1 MIRTMICSENRR
13 LRKELS
19 RDEIGLILSA
29 NENLLWLDVEAPT
42 AEELS
47 LLAEEFT
54 LHPLALEDVTHQG
67 QRPKIDTYDDHYFLV
82 CYDIDYDETTDQID
96 EHELHIFI
104 GKNYLV
110 TIHFEPI
117 EEIDEVASR
126 FLRNTKAIER
136 GIGVLL
142 YSLLDTIVDHYFPV
156 IDQIG
161 DRIEE
166 LEAGVFIDNG
176 SVPQQAM
183 QSIQML
189 KRELITMRRVI
200 APERDAMAVLARRE
214 LPIVSEAS
222 GVYFQDLYEHVLR
235 VTDALDVYRE
245 LLGGVLDS
253 YLSINSNKLA
263 TAANNLNAVMK
274 TLTSY
279 SIILMSVT
287 LIAGIYGM
295 NFDPAASPFNMPE
308 LGWPF
313 GYPAALLAMIVTFVI
328 LRMYFKR
335 RGWL

>member
-19 RDEIGLILSA
+19 RDEIGLILSD

-42 AEELS
+42 AEEMAI
-47 LLAEEFT
+47 LAEEFA

-67 QRPKIDTYDDHYFLV
+67 QRPKIDTYDDFYFLV
-82 CYDIDYDETTDQID
+82 CYDIDYDETSDQID

-104 GKNYLV
+104 GKNYLL
-110 TIHFEPI
+110 TIHYEPI
-117 EEIDEVASR
+117 EEIDQVASR
-126 FLRNTKAIER
+126 FLRNTAAIER
-136 GIGVLL
+136 GIGILL

-156 IDQIG
+156 IDRIG

-166 LEAGVFIDNG
+166 LEAGVFVDNG
-176 SVPQQAM
+176 GVPQQAM
-183 QSIQML
+183 QSIQLL

-214 LPIVSEAS
+214 LPIVSEAA

-253 YLSINSNKLA
+253 YLSINSNNLA
-263 TAANNLNAVMK
+263 LAANNLNAVMK

-279 SIILMSVT
+279 SIILMSMT
-287 LIAGIYGM
+287 LVAGIYGM
-295 NFDPAASPFNMPE
+295 NFDFMPE
-308 LGWPF
+308 LGWPL
-313 GYPAALLAMIVTFVI
+313 GYPAALLAMVAIFVV
-328 LRMYFKR
+328 LRMYFTR

>member
-13 LRKELS
+13 LRKALS
-19 RDEIGLILSA
+19 RDEIGLILSD
-29 NENLLWLDVEAPT
+29 NENRLWLDVEAPT
-42 AEELS
+42 AEELD
-47 LLAEEFT
+47 LLAEEFI

-67 QRPKIDTYDDHYFLV
+67 QRPKIDTYEDFYFLV
-82 CYDIDYDETTDQID
+82 CYDIDYDATSDKID

-104 GKNYLV
+104 GKNFLV
-110 TIHFEPI
+110 TIHYEPI

-126 FLRNTKAIER
+126 FLRNTTAIER
-136 GIGVLL
+136 GIGILL

-156 IDQIG
+156 IDRIG

-166 LEAGVFIDNG
+166 LEAGVFVENG
-176 SVPQQAM
+176 GVPQQAM
-183 QSIQML
+183 QSIQLL
-189 KRELITMRRVI
+189 KRELITMRRVV

-214 LPIVSEAS
+214 LPIVSEAA

-235 VTDALDVYRE
+235 VTDVLDVYRE

-253 YLSINSNKLA
+253 YLSINSNNLA

-279 SIILMSVT
+279 SIILMSMT
-287 LIAGIYGM
+287 LVAGIYGM
-295 NFDPAASPFNMPE
+295 NFEFMPE
-308 LGWPF
+308 LGWPL
-313 GYPAALLAMIVTFVI
+313 GYPAALLAMAAIFVV